1 MIKAWFN
8 ERGYKVVT
16 SKGESRFVYDLP
28 SAVIDNASALYSC
41 RWMVLNQM
49 MEVINE
55 LSETIEDRDLV
66 LYTDSR
72 LVEELQN
79 DLAPNDEYAKSSLR
93 YFMECDYVRF
103 RRIIFQ
109 KCAATTINGKLSE
122 PVDEAR
128 PTTA

>member
-1 MIKAWFN
+1 MITAWFN
-8 ERGYKVVT
+8 ERGYKIVT
-16 SKGESRFVYDLP
+16 AKGESRFIYDLP
-28 SAVIDNASALYSC
+28 SVVIDNASALYSC

-72 LVEELQN
+72 LIEELQN

-93 YFMECDYVRF
+93 YFMECDYVKF

-109 KCAATTINGKLSE
+109 KCAATTINQKLSE
-122 PVDEAR
+122 AVSCPNQ
-128 PTTA
+128 

>member
-1 MIKAWFN
+1 MIEAYFN

-16 SKGESRFVYDLP
+16 SKGESRFIYDLP

-55 LSETIEDRDLV
+55 LSETIEDRNLM
-66 LYTDSR
+66 LYTDSK
-72 LVEELQN
+72 LIEELQG

-93 YFMECDYVRF
+93 YFMQCDYVKF

-109 KCAATTINGKLSE
+109 KCAATTINQKLSE
-122 PVDEAR
+122 PVNEAR